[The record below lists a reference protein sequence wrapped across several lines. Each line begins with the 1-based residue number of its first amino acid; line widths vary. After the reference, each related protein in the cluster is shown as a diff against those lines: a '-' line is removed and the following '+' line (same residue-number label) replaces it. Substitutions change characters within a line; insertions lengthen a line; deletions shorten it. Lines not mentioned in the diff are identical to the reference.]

1 MLVTLRV
8 SKVKVSQGIDSKT
21 IKLLLVNHAFNYTK
35 KKKKRKQLLSKL
47 NQWYFNKSTM
57 FEQHFC
63 K

>member
-35 KKKKRKQLLSKL
+35 KKEEKKTASVEI
-47 NQWYFNKSTM
+47 KSM
-57 FEQHFC
+57 VFQ
-63 K
+63 

>member
-35 KKKKRKQLLSKL
+35 KKRKENS
-47 NQWYFNKSTM
+47 
-57 FEQHFC
+57 FC
-63 K
+63 RN